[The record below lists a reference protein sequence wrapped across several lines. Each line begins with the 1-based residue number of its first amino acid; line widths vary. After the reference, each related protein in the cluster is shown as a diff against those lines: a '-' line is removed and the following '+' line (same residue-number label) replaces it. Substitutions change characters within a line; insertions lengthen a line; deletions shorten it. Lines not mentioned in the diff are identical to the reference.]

1 METSKAMNLS
11 LLIFRWLILV
21 GGLSWILTF
30 SRKVSFPWL
39 FTVGQSLVILGQKYD
54 LEVEWIWVLK
64 LSALVSIE
72 MSVCGRREGI
82 TTTRGLKGLRDF
94 IFFDD
99 FSFCSLDWIIS
110 TDLHYVH
117 WFLLLPS
124 QNCSYTYIVNL
135 SFQLLFKLELFIWL
149 YLLIS
154 ISLIF
159 ICWIIVSII
168 SFNFLNTTYLFSLN
182 ICTRAALKSFFFPY

>member
-72 MSVCGRREGI
+72 MSVCGRRRGI

-94 IFFDD
+94 ILRIPSCNTWCNTQQKWIYFFA
-99 FSFCSLDWIIS
+99 
-110 TDLHYVH
+110 
-117 WFLLLPS
+117 FLKE
-124 QNCSYTYIVNL
+124 NFIEVCSYHTHI
-135 SFQLLFKLELFIWL
+135 Q
-149 YLLIS
+149 
-154 ISLIF
+154 
-159 ICWIIVSII
+159 IIVFLPCYSNWKLKVGGGHSTGIVSSIY
-168 SFNFLNTTYLFSLN
+168 SWQTGHLTL
-182 ICTRAALKSFFFPY
+182 